1 MIELYGRKRITR
13 DDIPA
18 ILNGKIPYD
27 KKEHGEHYF
36 IPLSN
41 GRFETAFI
49 TPYAAS
55 RGQDL
60 KYEKN
65 IHEERIKRN
74 PNYGYFSLKDAIDY
88 LKFCLP
94 DNKTA
99 TCKLIADEIVSKLER
114 LPQYK
119 DKNVFWDDN
128 GGVYDCMR

>member
-60 KYEKN
+60 KYEKIYMRRGLN
-65 IHEERIKRN
+65 VI
-74 PNYGYFSLKDAIDY
+74 
-88 LKFCLP
+88 
-94 DNKTA
+94 
-99 TCKLIADEIVSKLER
+99 LIMDIFPLR
-114 LPQYK
+114 MP
-119 DKNVFWDDN
+119 
-128 GGVYDCMR
+128 